1 MRIATLFLRYTKG
14 ALDKGFYLP
23 KPFQSGPSPVT
34 GHSMT
39 CHMVSIYTFQ
49 MLVNKKMIP
58 LRKNILRSGRLSRK
72 KAGLERIRNAKNIH
86 SSLLH
91 VAIIDDQQN
100 RVFYRKLAN
109 DPDVITNAFAPY
121 RERLKGVVIES
132 TFNWYWL
139 ADLLIEKGYAVHL
152 ANPCG
157 IQKYSGLKHSDDKHD
172 AFWLAQLL
180 ALEILPEG
188 YIYPK
193 ESRPLRDLLRKRAHL
208 VRVRTSL
215 ILSLQNIVMRNHGI
229 KIRSNDLKKLTQ
241 DPVAELLKDQ
251 EELALAG
258 RVSKETIDFITRQIQ
273 RIETAV
279 RSKALLREPFPKL
292 LTLPGVG
299 DILGM
304 TILLETGPIERFN
317 AVGHY
322 VSYCRKVPSRWTS
335 NEKTK
340 GRGNTKN
347 GNRYLSWAFSEA
359 ADHARQTHGPS
370 RDFYNRKLNQ
380 TNASVAHNALAH
392 KLARAAYYIMRD
404 QVEFEEAKMFR

>member
-1 MRIATLFLRYTKG
+1 MELYSAIDL
-14 ALDKGFYLP
+14 
-23 KPFQSGPSPVT
+23 
-34 GHSMT
+34 HSNN
-39 CHMVSIYTFQ
+39 S
-49 MLVNKKMIP
+49 
-58 LRKNILRSGRLSRK
+58 
-72 KAGLERIRNAKNIH
+72 
-86 SSLLH
+86 H

-109 DPDVITNAFAPY
+109 HPEVLIDTFAPY
-121 RERLKGVVIES
+121 REGLKGIVIES

-139 ADLLIEKGYAVHL
+139 ADLLIEKGYPVHL

-172 AFWLAQLL
+172 AFWLAQML
-180 ALEILPEG
+180 ALKILPEG

-229 KIRSNDLKKLTQ
+229 KIRSDDLKKLTQ
-241 DPVAELLKDQ
+241 DAVGELLKDQ

-258 RVSKETIDFITRQIQ
+258 KASKESIDFLTRQIQ
-273 RIETAV
+273 RIEKVA
-279 RSKALLREPFPKL
+279 RSKALVREPFAKL

-304 TILLETGPIERFN
+304 TILMETGPIQRFK

-340 GRGNTKN
+340 GKGNTKN

-359 ADHARQTHGPS
+359 ADHARMTHEMS
-370 RDFYNRKLNQ
+370 RNFYNRKLNQ
-380 TNASVAHNALAH
+380 ANASVAHNALAH
-392 KLARAAYYIMRD
+392 KLARAAYFIMRD
-404 QVEFEEAKMFR
+404 HVEFKEDRMFR

>member
-1 MRIATLFLRYTKG
+1 MELYSAIDL
-14 ALDKGFYLP
+14 
-23 KPFQSGPSPVT
+23 
-34 GHSMT
+34 HSNN
-39 CHMVSIYTFQ
+39 S
-49 MLVNKKMIP
+49 
-58 LRKNILRSGRLSRK
+58 
-72 KAGLERIRNAKNIH
+72 
-86 SSLLH
+86 H

-109 DPDVITNAFAPY
+109 DPEIIANAFAPY
-121 RERLKGVVIES
+121 RERLRGIAIES

-152 ANPCG
+152 ANPCA
-157 IQKYSGLKHSDDKHD
+157 IQKYSGLKHADDRHD
-172 AFWLAQLL
+172 AFWLAQML
-180 ALEILPEG
+180 ALNILPEG

-193 ESRPLRDLLRKRAHL
+193 EGRPLRDLLRKRAHL

-215 ILSLQNIVMRNHGI
+215 ILSLQNIVLRNHGI
-229 KIRSNDLKKLTQ
+229 KIRSEDLKKLTQ

-258 RVSKETIDFITRQIQ
+258 RASKETIDFLTRQIQ

-279 RSKALLREPFPKL
+279 RNKALSKESFSRL

-304 TILLETGPIERFN
+304 TILLETGPMERFQ

-335 NEKTK
+335 NEKVK
-340 GRGNTKN
+340 GKGNTKN

-359 ADHARQTHGPS
+359 ADHARQTHEAS
-370 RDFYNRKLNQ
+370 RNFYNRKLNQ

-392 KLARAAYYIMRD
+392 KLARAAYFIMRD
-404 QVEFEEAKMFR
+404 SVEFKEDKMFR

>member
-1 MRIATLFLRYTKG
+1 MELYSAIDL
-14 ALDKGFYLP
+14 
-23 KPFQSGPSPVT
+23 
-34 GHSMT
+34 HSNN
-39 CHMVSIYTFQ
+39 S
-49 MLVNKKMIP
+49 
-58 LRKNILRSGRLSRK
+58 
-72 KAGLERIRNAKNIH
+72 
-86 SSLLH
+86 H

-109 DPDVITNAFAPY
+109 DPKLIASAFVPY
-121 RERLKGVVIES
+121 RKQLKGIVIES
-132 TFNWYWL
+132 TLNWYWL
-139 ADLLIEKGYAVHL
+139 ADLLMEKGYSVHL

-157 IQKYSGLKHSDDKHD
+157 IQKYSGLKHADDRHD
-172 AFWLAQLL
+172 AFWLAQML
-180 ALEILPEG
+180 ALKILPEG

-193 ESRPLRDLLRKRAHL
+193 EERPLRDLLRKRAHL

-229 KIRSNDLKKLTQ
+229 KIRSEDLKKLTQ

-258 RVSKETIDFITRQIQ
+258 RASKETIDFLTRQIQ

-279 RSKALLREPFPKL
+279 RSKARLKEPFSQL

-304 TILLETGPIERFN
+304 TILLETGPIERFKG
-317 AVGHY
+317 VGHY
-322 VSYCRKVPSRWTS
+322 ASYCRKVSSRWTS

-340 GRGNTKN
+340 GKGNTKN

-359 ADHARQTHGPS
+359 ADHARMTHELS
-370 RDFYNRKLNQ
+370 RNFYNRKLNQ
-380 TNASVAHNALAH
+380 ANASVAHNALAH
-392 KLARAAYYIMRD
+392 KLARAAYFIMRD
-404 QVEFEEAKMFR
+404 HVEFKEDKMFR

>member
-1 MRIATLFLRYTKG
+1 MELYSAIDL
-14 ALDKGFYLP
+14 
-23 KPFQSGPSPVT
+23 
-34 GHSMT
+34 HSNN
-39 CHMVSIYTFQ
+39 S
-49 MLVNKKMIP
+49 
-58 LRKNILRSGRLSRK
+58 
-72 KAGLERIRNAKNIH
+72 
-86 SSLLH
+86 H

-109 DPDVITNAFAPY
+109 DAKLITNAFAPY

-139 ADLLIEKGYAVHL
+139 ADLLIEKGYSVHL

-157 IQKYSGLKHSDDKHD
+157 IQKYSGLKHADDKHD
-172 AFWLAQLL
+172 AFWLAQML
-180 ALEILPEG
+180 ALNILPEG

-193 ESRPLRDLLRKRAHL
+193 EDRPLRDLLRKRAHL

-215 ILSLQNIVMRNHGI
+215 VLSLQNIVMRNHGI

-258 RVSKETIDFITRQIQ
+258 RASKETIDFLTRQIQ
-273 RIETAV
+273 RIEAAV
-279 RSKALLREPFPKL
+279 RSKALLKEPFSKL

-304 TILLETGPIERFN
+304 TILMETGPIERFK

-322 VSYCRKVPSRWTS
+322 VSYCRKVSSRWSS

-340 GRGNTKN
+340 GKGNTKN

-392 KLARAAYYIMRD
+392 KLARAAYFIMRD
-404 QVEFEEAKMFR
+404 HVEFKEDKMFR

>member
-1 MRIATLFLRYTKG
+1 MELYSAIDL
-14 ALDKGFYLP
+14 
-23 KPFQSGPSPVT
+23 
-34 GHSMT
+34 HSNN
-39 CHMVSIYTFQ
+39 S
-49 MLVNKKMIP
+49 
-58 LRKNILRSGRLSRK
+58 
-72 KAGLERIRNAKNIH
+72 
-86 SSLLH
+86 H

-109 DPDVITNAFAPY
+109 DGKLIANAFAPY
-121 RERLKGVVIES
+121 RERLKGIVIES

-139 ADLLIEKGYAVHL
+139 ADLLIEKGYPVHL

-157 IQKYSGLKHSDDKHD
+157 IQKYSGLKHADDKHD
-172 AFWLAQLL
+172 AFWLAQMLVL
-180 ALEILPEG
+180 NILPEG

-193 ESRPLRDLLRKRAHL
+193 EDRPLRDLLRKRAHL

-241 DPVAELLKDQ
+241 DPVAELFKDQ

-258 RVSKETIDFITRQIQ
+258 RASKETIDFITRQIQ
-273 RIETAV
+273 RIETAA
-279 RSKALLREPFPKL
+279 RSKALLKEPFSKL

-304 TILLETGPIERFN
+304 TILLETGPIERFK

-335 NEKTK
+335 NEKVK
-340 GRGNTKN
+340 GKGNTKN

-359 ADHARQTHGPS
+359 ADHARQTHEPS
-370 RDFYNRKLNQ
+370 RNFYNRKLNQ

-404 QVEFEEAKMFR
+404 HVEFEEDKMFR

>member
-1 MRIATLFLRYTKG
+1 MELYSAIDL
-14 ALDKGFYLP
+14 
-23 KPFQSGPSPVT
+23 
-34 GHSMT
+34 HSNN
-39 CHMVSIYTFQ
+39 S
-49 MLVNKKMIP
+49 
-58 LRKNILRSGRLSRK
+58 
-72 KAGLERIRNAKNIH
+72 
-86 SSLLH
+86 H
-91 VAIIDDQQN
+91 VAIIDDQQK

-109 DPDVITNAFAPY
+109 DAKLITNAFAPY
-121 RERLKGVVIES
+121 RERLKGIVIES
-132 TFNWYWL
+132 TLNWYWL
-139 ADLLIEKGYAVHL
+139 ADLLMEKGYSVHL

-157 IQKYSGLKHSDDKHD
+157 IQKYSGLKHADDRHD
-172 AFWLAQLL
+172 AFWLAQML
-180 ALEILPEG
+180 ALNILPEG

-193 ESRPLRDLLRKRAHL
+193 EERPLRDLLRKRAHL

-229 KIRSNDLKKLTQ
+229 KIRSEDLKKLTQ

-258 RVSKETIDFITRQIQ
+258 RASKETIDFLTRQIQ

-279 RSKALLREPFPKL
+279 RNKARLKEPFSKL

-304 TILLETGPIERFN
+304 TILLETGPMERFKG
-317 AVGHY
+317 VGHY
-322 VSYCRKVPSRWTS
+322 ASYCRKVSSRWTS

-340 GRGNTKN
+340 GKGNTKN

-359 ADHARQTHGPS
+359 ADHARMSHELS
-370 RDFYNRKLNQ
+370 RNFYNRKLNQ

-392 KLARAAYYIMRD
+392 KLARAAYFIMRD
-404 QVEFEEAKMFR
+404 HVEFKEDKMFR

>member
-1 MRIATLFLRYTKG
+1 MQLYSAIDL
-14 ALDKGFYLP
+14 
-23 KPFQSGPSPVT
+23 
-34 GHSMT
+34 HSNN
-39 CHMVSIYTFQ
+39 S
-49 MLVNKKMIP
+49 
-58 LRKNILRSGRLSRK
+58 
-72 KAGLERIRNAKNIH
+72 
-86 SSLLH
+86 H

-109 DPDVITNAFAPY
+109 DPKLIAKTFAPY
-121 RERLKGVVIES
+121 RERLNGIVIES
-132 TFNWYWL
+132 TLNWYWL
-139 ADLLIEKGYAVHL
+139 ADLLIEKGYSVHL

-157 IQKYSGLKHSDDKHD
+157 IQKYSGLKHADDKHD
-172 AFWLAQLL
+172 AFWLAQML
-180 ALEILPEG
+180 ALNILPEG

-193 ESRPLRDLLRKRAHL
+193 ADRPLRDLLRKRAHL
-208 VRVRTSL
+208 VKVRTSL

-229 KIRSNDLKKLTQ
+229 KIRSNELKKLTQ

-251 EELALAG
+251 PELALAG
-258 RVSKETIDFITRQIQ
+258 SASKQSIDFLTRQIQ

-279 RSKALLREPFPKL
+279 RSQALLKEPFSKL

-304 TILLETGPIERFN
+304 TILLETGPIERFK

-322 VSYCRKVPSRWTS
+322 VSYCRKVSSRWTS

-340 GRGNTKN
+340 GKGNTKN

-370 RDFYNRKLNQ
+370 RNFYNRKLNQ

-392 KLARAAYYIMRD
+392 KLARAAYYIIRD
-404 QVEFEEAKMFR
+404 HVEFMEDKMFR

>member
-1 MRIATLFLRYTKG
+1 MELYSAIDL
-14 ALDKGFYLP
+14 
-23 KPFQSGPSPVT
+23 
-34 GHSMT
+34 HSNN
-39 CHMVSIYTFQ
+39 S
-49 MLVNKKMIP
+49 
-58 LRKNILRSGRLSRK
+58 
-72 KAGLERIRNAKNIH
+72 
-86 SSLLH
+86 H

-109 DPDVITNAFAPY
+109 DPKVIVNAFAPY
-121 RERLKGVVIES
+121 QERLRGIAIES

-152 ANPCG
+152 ANPCA
-157 IQKYSGLKHSDDKHD
+157 IQKYSGLKHADDRHD
-172 AFWLAQLL
+172 AFWLAQML
-180 ALEILPEG
+180 ALNILPEG

-193 ESRPLRDLLRKRAHL
+193 EGRPLRDLLRKRAHL
-208 VRVRTSL
+208 VRVRTAL
-215 ILSLQNIVMRNHGI
+215 ILSLQNIVLRNHGI
-229 KIRSNDLKKLTQ
+229 KIRSEDLKKLTQ

-258 RVSKETIDFITRQIQ
+258 RASKETIDFLTRQIQ
-273 RIETAV
+273 RIEAAV
-279 RSKALLREPFPKL
+279 RNKALSKESFSRL

-304 TILLETGPIERFN
+304 TILLETGPMERFQ

-335 NEKTK
+335 NEKVK
-340 GRGNTKN
+340 GKGNTKN

-359 ADHARQTHGPS
+359 ADHARQSHEAS
-370 RDFYNRKLNQ
+370 RNFYNRKLNQ

-392 KLARAAYYIMRD
+392 KLARAAYFIMRD
-404 QVEFEEAKMFR
+404 HVEFKEDKMFR